1 MHRQYGKDGTG
12 RGLKVKDQVPGLKL
26 DIQPP
31 ACGQYVTYSE
41 WLCLFRLVYSGG
53 PEKHFLTSMLK
64 VDQGGHIGD

>member
-41 WLCLFRLVYSGG
+41 
-53 PEKHFLTSMLK
+53 
-64 VDQGGHIGD
+64 